1 MLYFTL
7 NYVSQMRLQLICSNE
22 EFQKNFPVLSWFD
35 TPDGGP
41 SLQEKGNLEK
51 VERERKE
58 MK

>member
-1 MLYFTL
+1 
-7 NYVSQMRLQLICSNE
+7 MRLQLICSNE